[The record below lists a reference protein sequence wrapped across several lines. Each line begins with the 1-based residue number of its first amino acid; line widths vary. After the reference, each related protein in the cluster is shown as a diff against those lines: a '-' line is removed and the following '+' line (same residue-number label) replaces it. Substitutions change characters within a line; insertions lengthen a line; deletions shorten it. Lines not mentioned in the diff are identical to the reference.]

1 MLRSFSLIALAVGGA
16 SATKSLRATG
26 QWGSDL
32 DAEAA
37 TVSAGSDKWDTE
49 DEADLDK
56 KLLKPVYT
64 DGDFFQQYF
73 TPAGGFKTPVGEQAA
88 CIVDKASH
96 IMNFHFCHD
105 NLARPFSKSYKQDC
119 DAMFIKNTL
128 KDINEC
134 CLGESHIPLW
144 AQMHTCKHKVAPI
157 TAFMTKYLGSFD
169 SCLAKGKAYQQ
180 AHPKA
185 ERDGRAFKNADCGK
199 TKQVVPLAAKKLFKV
214 ATDLYVLGH
223 KLDVTDHAK
232 SFMRVCEPG
241 LGSSNAKKLFPKK
254 CRNMLAKMWTKVTK
268 QSVKDDDWS
277 Q

>member
-1 MLRSFSLIALAVGGA
+1 MFRNFSLIALVVSA

-49 DEADLDK
+49 DEADLDT

-105 NLARPFSKSYKQDC
+105 NLARPFSKSFKQDC
-119 DAMFIKNTL
+119 DALFMKNVI

-144 AQMHTCKHKVAPI
+144 AQMHMCKHKVGPI
-157 TAFMTKYLGSFD
+157 VAFMTKYLGSFD
-169 SCLAKGKAYQQ
+169 SCLNKGRQYHQ

-185 ERDGRAFKNADCGK
+185 DISLGFKNADCKK
-199 TKQVVPLAAKKLFKV
+199 TKQVVPIASKKLFKV

-232 SFMRVCEPG
+232 SFMRACEPG
-241 LGSSNAKKLFPKK
+241 LGSSIPKNMFPKK
-254 CRNMLAKMWTKVTK
+254 CRNLLAKMWTKVTK